1 MFNCKYFSA
10 IPVFF
15 RKRTGMA
22 DKVKITVEFLANE
35 KTNGLGMMIGQ
46 YLEQNLDEFEDKVRQ
61 ARKLRIMT
69 SVEVE
74 KGIATTITFS
84 PNRIFIQNGVS
95 ENAHLHLKS
104 SYMTLADVLSGKINP
119 VKGVVSGK
127 IKIEKLPLTKPFAA
141 LRLLN
146 FLKIPEELLTGGPKK
161 ALPLLTRERV
171 AIFLFGAG
179 CGFGAA
185 YLCVVFGLF

>member
-1 MFNCKYFSA
+1 MLMTD
-10 IPVFF
+10 I
-15 RKRTGMA
+15 
-22 DKVKITVEFLANE
+22 DKITVEFMEGE

-46 YLEQNLDEFEDKVRQ
+46 YLEQNLDEFEDKVKQ
-61 ARKLRIMT
+61 ARKLDIIT

-74 KGIATTITFS
+74 KGIAITITFS
-84 PNRIFIQNGVS
+84 GNKILIQNDIS
-95 ENAHLHLKS
+95 EKSHLHLKS

-119 VKGVVSGK
+119 VKGVISGE

-146 FLKIPEELLTGGPKK
+146 FLKIPEELLVDTPEK
-161 ALPLLTRERV
+161 AVPLLTRDRI
-171 AIFLFGAG
+171 AIFLIGAG